1 MTVVRVGHVGMSR
14 TQGYGAGQA
23 HRTGEWQA
31 KHDLTCQGGSK
42 REEETMKSRNP
53 AGARAGATIL
63 ACTVLLGTMA
73 VPAGMTGAAMAQAG
87 ADFFRGKTITINV
100 GYGPGGGYDTT
111 TRIFARHFTD
121 HAPGG
126 AKVIV
131 ANMPGSGSLR
141 LANWLY
147 NAAPKDGTVLGVFS
161 ASIMME
167 RLFGNPAMKLLP
179 ENFEWIGSIHSDIN
193 SCGIWKGGGQG
204 IDNYDKLVKAKK
216 VVVWGS
222 TSPGS
227 ETTRYPQF
235 VKTVTGANF
244 KIVVGFR
251 GTKPIN
257 LAMRKGEVHA
267 SCGMYESSVRGA
279 YLDDLKSG
287 DLKIMFQ
294 MGLDRKVELFGKAKP
309 IYELLTTPEL
319 KQIGEILFR
328 PSEITRPIAAPPGT
342 PADRVA
348 VLRAAFEKT
357 MQSDGMK
364 AEGKKL
370 KFDFLPMKG
379 ERIKALM
386 KGFYATPPDIVKK
399 ALDMSSLPK

>member
-1 MTVVRVGHVGMSR
+1 MKPTTFGPLGRR
-14 TQGYGAGQA
+14 IALFGAA
-23 HRTGEWQA
+23 A
-31 KHDLTCQGGSK
+31 IAALA
-42 REEETMKSRNP
+42 P
-53 AGARAGATIL
+53 AVAGAETA
-63 ACTVLLGTMA
+63 
-73 VPAGMTGAAMAQAG
+73 PE
-87 ADFFRGKTITINV
+87 FFKGKTITVNV

-111 TRIFARHFTD
+111 ARIFARYFAD

-126 AKVIV
+126 AKIV
-131 ANMPGSGSLR
+131 VSNMPGSGSLR
-141 LANWLY
+141 LANWLF

-167 RLFGNPAMKLLP
+167 KLFGNPAMKISP
-179 ENFEWIGSIHSDIN
+179 EEFEWIGSIHSDIN

-204 IDNYDKLVKAKK
+204 IASYDDLIKAKK

-257 LAMRKGEVHA
+257 LAMQKGEVHA

-294 MGLDRKVELFGKAKP
+294 VGLDRKVPLFGNAKP

-319 KQIGEILFR
+319 KQIGEIIFR

-342 PADRVA
+342 PADRVKA
-348 VLRAAFEKT
+348 LREAFEKT
-357 MQSDGMK
+357 MAGPGMK
-364 AEGKKL
+364 AEGKRL

-386 KGFYATPPDIVKK
+386 KGFYQTPPEIVKK
-399 ALDMSSLPK
+399 ALAMSSLPVK

>member
-1 MTVVRVGHVGMSR
+1 MKRAGSR
-14 TQGYGAGQA
+14 IAT
-23 HRTGEWQA
+23 T
-31 KHDLTCQGGSK
+31 S
-42 REEETMKSRNP
+42 SRNI
-53 AGARAGATIL
+53 IL
-63 ACTVLLGTMA
+63 AAALLTA
-73 VPAGMTGAAMAQAG
+73 TAGIAQADTGG
-87 ADFFRGKTITINV
+87 AFFKGKTITINV

-111 TRIFARHFTD
+111 ARIFARHFIN

-126 AKVIV
+126 AKVV
-131 ANMPGSGSLR
+131 VSNMPGSGSLR

-147 NAAPKDGTVLGVFS
+147 NAAPKDGTSLGVFS

-167 RLFGNPAMKLLP
+167 KLFGNPAMKILP

-193 SCGIWKGGGQG
+193 SCGIWKGGGQD
-204 IDNYDKLVKAKK
+204 IASYDDLIKAKK

-235 VKTVTGANF
+235 VKSLTGANF

-267 SCGMYESSVRGA
+267 SCGMYESSVRAA
-279 YLDDLKSG
+279 YLNDLKSG

-294 MGLDRKVELFGKAKP
+294 IGLDRKVDLFGKAKP

-348 VLRAAFEKT
+348 ALRQAFEAT
-357 MQSDGMK
+357 MNSPGIK
-364 AEGKKL
+364 GEAAKL
-370 KFDFLPMKG
+370 KFEFLPMKG
-379 ERIKALM
+379 ERIKSLM
-386 KGFYATPPDIVKK
+386 QGFYRTPPEIVKK
-399 ALDMSSLPK
+399 ALDMTLVKR

>member
-1 MTVVRVGHVGMSR
+1 MNSMRFR
-14 TQGYGAGQA
+14 
-23 HRTGEWQA
+23 
-31 KHDLTCQGGSK
+31 L
-42 REEETMKSRNP
+42 
-53 AGARAGATIL
+53 I
-63 ACTVLLGTMA
+63 
-73 VPAGMTGAAMAQAG
+73 TGAAAFTLVAIG
-87 ADFFRGKTITINV
+87 TGAARADAAADFYKGKAITIQV

-111 TRIFARHFTD
+111 ARIFARHFIN

-126 AKVIV
+126 AKIV
-131 ANMPGSGSLR
+131 VSNMPGSGSLR
-141 LANWLY
+141 LANWLF
-147 NAAPKDGTVLGVFS
+147 NAAPKDGTMLGVFS

-167 RLFGNPAMKLLP
+167 KLFGNPAMKISP
-179 ENFEWIGSIHSDIN
+179 EEFEWIGSIHSDIN
-193 SCGIWKGGGQG
+193 SCGIWKGAGQN
-204 IDNYDKLVKAKK
+204 IASYDELIKAKK

-235 VKTVTGANF
+235 VKSLTGANF
-244 KIVVGFR
+244 QIVVGFR

-257 LAMRKGEVHA
+257 LAMQKGEVHA

-287 DLKIMFQ
+287 NLKIMFQ
-294 MGLDRKVELFGKAKP
+294 VGLDRKVPLFGNAKP

-319 KQIGEILFR
+319 KQIGEIIFR

-348 VLRAAFEKT
+348 ALRAAFEKT
-357 MQSDGMK
+357 MQSPEMK
-364 AEGKKL
+364 AEGEKL

-386 KGFYATPPDIVKK
+386 KSFYQTPQAVVKK
-399 ALDMSSLPK
+399 ALEMSSLPIK

>member
-1 MTVVRVGHVGMSR
+1 MISNRFQLVATAACLLMAV
-14 TQGYGAGQA
+14 AG
-23 HRTGEWQA
+23 
-31 KHDLTCQGGSK
+31 S
-42 REEETMKSRNP
+42 
-53 AGARAGATIL
+53 ARAD
-63 ACTVLLGTMA
+63 
-73 VPAGMTGAAMAQAG
+73 AAS
-87 ADFFRGKTITINV
+87 DFFKGKTITIQI

-111 TRIFARHFTD
+111 TRIFARQFIH

-126 AKVIV
+126 AKIIV
-131 ANMPGSGSLR
+131 SNMPGSGSLR
-141 LANWLY
+141 LANWLF
-147 NAAPKDGTVLGVFS
+147 NAAPKDGTMLGVFS

-167 RLFGNPAMKLLP
+167 KLFGNPAMKISP
-179 ENFEWIGSIHSDIN
+179 DKFEWIGSIHSDIN

-204 IDNYDKLVKAKK
+204 IATYDDLIKAKQ

-235 VKTVTGANF
+235 VKSVTGANF

-257 LAMRKGEVHA
+257 LAMQNGEVHA

-279 YLDDLKSG
+279 YLSDLKSG
-287 DLKIMFQ
+287 NLKIMFQ
-294 MGLDRKVELFGKAKP
+294 VGLDRKVPLFGDAKP

-319 KQIGEILFR
+319 KQIGEIIFR

-357 MQSDGMK
+357 MQSPEMK
-364 AEGKKL
+364 AEGAKL
-370 KFDFLPMKG
+370 KFEFLPMKG
-379 ERIKALM
+379 ERIRELM
-386 KGFYATPPDIVKK
+386 KSFYQTPPDIVKK
-399 ALDMSSLPK
+399 ALEMSSLPK